1 MTPRSRPMFQ
11 RRCLLLATATA
22 ASMLFALAPAR
33 AEPAFPTKPVR
44 FIIPTAPGGNLDLL
58 ARVVAQKLGEAWGQ
72 QVIVEGRPGANT
84 ILATTAVA
92 KSPADGYTALF
103 TISGFVQNLAM
114 HPNPQY
120 RAADFVPVSLVASFP
135 IALAAKA
142 ALPANDLKG
151 VVKLAQQAPDK
162 LSFGSYGVGSG
173 GHIIGEGLNKAAGI
187 RIKHLAYKGE
197 AASFIDLVG
206 GDIDLAYGSVGFY
219 ARQLSGGKVK
229 LISVASA
236 RRLKQFPD
244 VPTFAEAGFPEIN
257 LPGWGAVFLPANT
270 PAPVVEKFSNE
281 IRKIVAMPDVQAKI
295 YEMGF
300 EPVGNSSKEFA
311 GVVEADLKAWGKI
324 VRENNI
330 KLD

>member
-1 MTPRSRPMFQ
+1 MFQ

>member
-1 MTPRSRPMFQ
+1 
-11 RRCLLLATATA
+11 
-22 ASMLFALAPAR
+22 
-33 AEPAFPTKPVR
+33 
-44 FIIPTAPGGNLDLL
+44 
-58 ARVVAQKLGEAWGQ
+58 
-72 QVIVEGRPGANT
+72 
-84 ILATTAVA
+84 
-92 KSPADGYTALF
+92 
-103 TISGFVQNLAM
+103 
-114 HPNPQY
+114 
-120 RAADFVPVSLVASFP
+120 
-135 IALAAKA
+135 
-142 ALPANDLKG
+142 
-151 VVKLAQQAPDK
+151 
-162 LSFGSYGVGSG
+162 
-173 GHIIGEGLNKAAGI
+173 
-187 RIKHLAYKGE
+187 
-197 AASFIDLVG
+197 
-206 GDIDLAYGSVGFY
+206 VGFY